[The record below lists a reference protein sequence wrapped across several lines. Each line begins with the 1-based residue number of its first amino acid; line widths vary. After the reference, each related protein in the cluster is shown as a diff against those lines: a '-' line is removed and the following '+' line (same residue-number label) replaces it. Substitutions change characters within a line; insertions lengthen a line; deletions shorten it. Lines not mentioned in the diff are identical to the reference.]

1 MNDGIPSRDT
11 VTGVILAGG
20 MARRM
25 GGQDKGLVPFAGRPL
40 IQWVIDALAPQVCAL
55 VINANRNQEAYAA
68 YGHPVITDDMEGFQ
82 GPLAGFSSAMAAV
95 ATPWIVTAP
104 CDGPFLAGDLV
115 ERLSRALV
123 RDQAEIAMAS
133 NGERLQPVYALLPV
147 SLAASLRGFLSSGE
161 RKIDRWYASHRV
173 AIADFSDRAEGFA
186 NVNSPEDAAL
196 LERALK
202 P

>member
-1 MNDGIPSRDT
+1 MGDGIPCRDT

-40 IQWVIDALAPQVCAL
+40 IEWVIDVLAPQVRAL
-55 VINANRNQEAYAA
+55 VINANRNQEAYGA
-68 YGHPVITDDMEGFQ
+68 YGHPVIRDDMEGFQ
-82 GPLAGFSSAMAAV
+82 GPLAGFSSAMTAV

-123 RDQAEIAMAS
+123 RDQAEIAVAS
-133 NGERLQPVYALLPV
+133 DGERLQPVYALLPV
-147 SLAASLRGFLSSGE
+147 SLAASLRGFLSAGE
-161 RKIDRWYASHRV
+161 RRIDRWFASHRIGV
-173 AIADFSDRAEGFA
+173 ADFGDRPEGFV
-186 NVNSPEDAAL
+186 NVNSSQDSAL
-196 LERALK
+196 LERELK